1 LIVVSGLLRKSASVS
16 RRRFGLSAL
25 SLAAAALLAGCA
37 GTGPGLSPGTPLGQG
52 PEGALAGEPPAVPP
66 PAVGEPGPGAV
77 RVALILPLSA
87 SGNAGLAAQSMRN
100 AAELALAEFTNPNIQ
115 LLIKDDAGNPTAAR
129 QAATQAIDEGAEIII
144 GSLFA
149 HTVQAVG
156 SVARP
161 RGIPVI
167 AFSTDASVAARGV
180 YLLSFLP
187 ESDVVRVLNY
197 AFSTG
202 KRSFAGLIP
211 DNAYGSVVEAAFRE
225 DVARRGGRVVA
236 LERYASE
243 KGKQADAARVI
254 AQAARSADAIFIPDG
269 PDTAPN
275 AVLALTNAGV
285 TKRTQLLGTGLWEDQ
300 RVFQDAGMQGA
311 WYAAPDPAGF
321 ANFAQRYRAKYGQDP
336 VRTATLSYD
345 ATALIAALVRT
356 QGLQRFSEEVLTN
369 PSGFA
374 GIDGIFRFKPDGT
387 NERGLA
393 VMRVSPGGAQI
404 VSPSPRSFTGASG
417 I

>member
-1 LIVVSGLLRKSASVS
+1 LRKSAFLS

-25 SLAAAALLAGCA
+25 SFALAAAVAGCA
-37 GTGPGLSPGTPLGQG
+37 GQIAGPSPGTPLGPG
-52 PEGALAGEPPAVPP
+52 PDLPPAGGEVGAGEVK
-66 PAVGEPGPGAV
+66 
-77 RVALILPLSA
+77 VALILPLSA
-87 SGNAGLAAQSMRN
+87 PGNAGLAAQSMRN
-100 AAELALAEFTNPNIQ
+100 AAELALAEFSNPNIQ

-129 QAATQAIDEGAEIII
+129 QAATQAMDEGAEIII

-149 HTVQAVG
+149 NTVRAVG

-161 RGIPVI
+161 RNIPVI
-167 AFSTDASVAARGV
+167 AFSTDASIAARGV

-187 ESDVVRVLNY
+187 ESDVVRVIGY

-211 DNAYGSVVEAAFRE
+211 DNAYGSVVEASFRE

-236 LERYASE
+236 LERSPSE
-243 KGKQADAARVI
+243 KAKQAEAIRVV
-254 AQAARSADAIFIPDG
+254 AQAARNADAVFIPDG

-275 AVLALTNAGV
+275 VVLALKNAGV
-285 TKRTQLLGTGLWEDQ
+285 ANKQLIGTGLWEDQ
-300 RVFQDAGMQGA
+300 RVFQDNSMQGA
-311 WYAAPDPAGF
+311 IYAAPDPAGF
-321 ANFAQRYRAKYGQDP
+321 ASFSQRYRAKFGQDP

-345 ATALIAALVRT
+345 ATALVAALVRT
-356 QGLQRFSEEVLTN
+356 QGPQRFSDEVLIN

-393 VMRVSPGGAQI
+393 VMRVTPSGGQI
-404 VSPSPRSFTGASG
+404 ASPSPRSFEGSG
-417 I
+417 T

>member
-25 SLAAAALLAGCA
+25 SLAVAAVLAGCA
-37 GTGPGLSPGTPLGQG
+37 GTGTGPSPGTPLGQG

-66 PAVGEPGPGAV
+66 PSVGEAGPGAIK
-77 RVALILPLSA
+77 VALILPLSA

-100 AAELALAEFTNPNIQ
+100 SAELALAEFTNPNIQ

-187 ESDVVRVLNY
+187 ESDVVRVLSY

-236 LERYASE
+236 LERYAAE
-243 KGKQADAARVI
+243 KGKQTDAVRVI

-321 ANFAQRYRAKYGQDP
+321 ANFAQRYRARYGQDP

-356 QGLQRFSEEVLTN
+356 QGPQRFSEEVLTN

>member
-77 RVALILPLSA
+77 KVALILPLSA

>member
-1 LIVVSGLLRKSASVS
+1 MSGLLRKSAFLS

-25 SLAAAALLAGCA
+25 SFALAAAVAGCA
-37 GTGPGLSPGTPLGQG
+37 GQIAGPSPGTPLGPG
-52 PEGALAGEPPAVPP
+52 PDLPPAPPAGGEVGAGEVK
-66 PAVGEPGPGAV
+66 
-77 RVALILPLSA
+77 VALILPLSA
-87 SGNAGLAAQSMRN
+87 PGNAGLAAQSMRN
-100 AAELALAEFTNPNIQ
+100 AAELALAEFSNPNIQ

-129 QAATQAIDEGAEIII
+129 QAATQAMDEGAEIII

-149 HTVQAVG
+149 NTVRAVG

-161 RGIPVI
+161 RNIPVI
-167 AFSTDASVAARGV
+167 AFSTDASIAARGV

-187 ESDVVRVLNY
+187 ESDVVRVIGY

-211 DNAYGSVVEAAFRE
+211 DNAYGSVVEASFRE

-236 LERYASE
+236 LERSPSE
-243 KGKQADAARVI
+243 KAKQAEAIRVV
-254 AQAARSADAIFIPDG
+254 AQAARNADAVFIPDG

-275 AVLALTNAGV
+275 VVLALKNAGV
-285 TKRTQLLGTGLWEDQ
+285 ANKQLIGTGLWEDQ
-300 RVFQDAGMQGA
+300 RVFQDNNMQGA
-311 WYAAPDPAGF
+311 IYAAPDPAGF
-321 ANFAQRYRAKYGQDP
+321 ASFSQRYRAKFGQDP

-345 ATALIAALVRT
+345 ATALVAALVRT
-356 QGLQRFSEEVLTN
+356 QGPQRFSDEVLIN

-393 VMRVSPGGAQI
+393 VMRVTPSGGQI
-404 VSPSPRSFTGASG
+404 ASPSPRSFEGSG
-417 I
+417 T